1 MHWVTMA
8 GGQPDQILGA
18 FWRTWMGG
26 LGLEAGGQG
35 GGRGWDPGDAGGVVG
50 TSGGQASLGVSLR
63 WEHVG
68 GDLEV

>member
-1 MHWVTMA
+1 
-8 GGQPDQILGA
+8 
-18 FWRTWMGG
+18 MGG